1 MKEFAKRATL
11 LVMLLAVVGT
21 AFAAGERETTSM
33 NPKDLLVG
41 YCAPSTTE
49 PFLANLTN
57 EVQRLFAAEGIRVQI
72 ASAQGD
78 AATQIS
84 QIENFVAMGANLIIL
99 MPVDPTS
106 VGDAIRRAQARGT
119 KVMVSGADPGVY
131 DAITWIDQFQN
142 GSMMAEMAADWVEKT
157 FPSATP
163 GSIEV
168 AIIEARDTPPA
179 SDRSNGMLTITK
191 LTNKVKIVAVQGDA
205 KSEAAGMAVAENIL
219 QANPNVKLFLCYNSG
234 GALGVNEFAMRP
246 GSPITNKTQFAVF
259 TSDVDPQ
266 SIQALKNSR
275 DGKSVLRGIVQF
287 GGASLPKR
295 MHEVARMV
303 LMGLTTEKRF
313 THTLTKVTL
322 ANVDQF

>member
-1 MKEFAKRATL
+1 MKKFANL
-11 LVMLLAVVGT
+11 CILMVMLLVAATTV
-21 AFAAGERETTSM
+21 FAAGEKDTGSKA
-33 NPKDLLVG
+33 PKELLVG
-41 YCAPSTTE
+41 YCAPSTVE

-57 EVQRLFAAEGIRVQI
+57 EVQRLFAAEGIKVQI

-106 VGDAIRRAQARGT
+106 VGDAIRRAQAKGT

-142 GSMMAEMAADWVEKT
+142 GSMMAEMAAEWIEKT
-157 FPSATP
+157 FPSAAP
-163 GSIEV
+163 GSVEI
-168 AIIEARDTPPA
+168 AIIEAKDTPPA
-179 SDRSNGMLTITK
+179 TDRSNGMKTITK
-191 LTNKVKIVAVQGDA
+191 LTNKVKVVAVQGDA
-205 KSEAAGMAVAENIL
+205 KTEAAGVAVAENIL
-219 QANPNVKLFLCYNSG
+219 QANPNVKMFLCYNSG

-246 GSPITNKTQFAVF
+246 GSPIANKAQFAVF

-266 SIQALKNSR
+266 SLKALRDSR

-303 LMGLTTEKRF
+303 LLGLTTEKRF

-322 ANVDQF
+322 ANADQF